1 MRGAVVESGEGLAL
15 ELREMEKG
23 FGGWVDGDGVEAVES
38 ADGMAV
44 G

>member
-1 MRGAVVESGEGLAL
+1 MRGAVVESGEGFAL

-23 FGGWVDGDGVEAVES
+23 FGDWVDEDGVGAVES
-38 ADGMAV
+38 ADGIAV